1 MNDLQVLRETVVLNK
16 PFKIYGDEENP
27 VFLAKDVAEWIGH
40 QDVSTM
46 IRGVDEDE
54 IILRSISGVLSAG
67 NPNKTFLTVNGMYEV
82 LFQSR
87 LPLAKEFK
95 KQVKAVLEEIRKTG
109 SYGINLTNPPTDAR
123 LREVNK
129 AVRMGVLSAK
139 EGKAVLLTPALIPTI
154 NSRYQARRDH
164 LLVQNP
170 TLPAIPSLDAF
181 LSLPDFAG
189 WRDKLDDNPGCFER
203 MGVKLIRRGVREELA
218 IDHNHKILLRAAGR
232 DYKARLKTDPRYIE
246 TRQVYIAHEQ
256 VSALIFDWKKLRG
269 E

>member
-1 MNDLQVLRETVVLNK
+1 MNELQVLRETVVLDK

-40 QDVSTM
+40 SDVSM
-46 IRGVDEDE
+46 MVKGIDEDE
-54 IILRSISGVLSAG
+54 KLVQALFVSGQRRDSL
-67 NPNKTFLTVNGMYEV
+67 FLTVNGMYEV

-109 SYGINLTNPPTDAR
+109 SYGSSPLIPNLSLSGVKMRELR
-123 LREVNK
+123 LLYQGGAISK
-129 AVRMGVLSAK
+129 MAVESFLFTK
-139 EGKAVLLTPALIPTI
+139 ESKSTKPAVQVQTPALP
-154 NSRYQARRDH
+154 A
-164 LLVQNP
+164 V
-170 TLPAIPSLDAF
+170 PAIDTF

-189 WRDKLDDNPGCFER
+189 WREKLGDNPGCFER
-203 MGVKLIRRGVREELA
+203 MGVKLIRRGPREELA

-246 TRQVYIAHEQ
+246 TRQVHINRCQ
-256 VSALIFDWKKLRG
+256 VSAMMFDWKAISSH
-269 E
+269 

>member
-1 MNDLQVLRETVVLNK
+1 MKELQVLRETVVLDK

-40 QDVSTM
+40 SDVSM
-46 IRGVDEDE
+46 MVKGIDEDE
-54 IILRSISGVLSAG
+54 KLVQALFVSGQRRDSL
-67 NPNKTFLTVNGMYEV
+67 FLTVNGMYEV

-109 SYGINLTNPPTDAR
+109 SYGILLTNPPSDTR

-139 EGKAVLLTPALIPTI
+139 EGKSVLLTPAAISDRL
-154 NSRYQARRDH
+154 S
-164 LLVQNP
+164 VQVREKRVSP
-170 TLPAIPSLDAF
+170 VQTATLPAIPALDTF
-181 LSLPDFAG
+181 LSLPDFSG
-189 WRDKLDDNPGCFER
+189 WREKLDENMVCFER
-203 MGVKLIRRGVREELA
+203 IGVKLIRRGTRKELA

-256 VSALIFDWKKLRG
+256 VSALIFDWN
-269 E
+269 EIYSH